1 MKIKKSRVSK
11 SPVLADDSNGEL
23 YNVDV
28 MSTSEKAISS
38 SSHTVSDDGAWEDE
52 PEINLARPDEKS
64 PSPPSR
70 SVRKRKVG
78 SRTIFVAQ
86 PNSSRKVPSAKAKN
100 IAADVPPLFDIDR
113 EQLRDAFRSGGFYA
127 LEYAFDVVKTAIQFL
142 RKPLSFFL
150 FIWLLSLIFSQIHG
164 FLRTIV
170 SPVCWIP
177 GVSRTPLCYTPAPP
191 PRVPKWADY
200 PKLVEMEGSTFEQ
213 LLDESVGGSGLSL
226 EIKRAEMA
234 TSDLVTLV
242 KVSSLRSKDRM
253 AQYLEEFVA
262 DAKTTGR
269 GLQKLSSRIG
279 GAVDREISILAVND
293 HALHTIEAHQDKSKS
308 ALAAFWPF
316 SSTVATREVIIQTFT
331 DAMSVLQTQMQRVV
345 LEAEVSLTNLNNLEE
360 KLSTLHEFVLR
371 ENEFIST
378 AKSEMLAELWTVLG
392 GNKRKLHGMDR
403 HLQLLRGIGD
413 YRKRAKAHVHAALQA
428 LQGMSEDMEDLRQ
441 RVAAPELVGERIP
454 VEVHM
459 KSIKAGLDRLAAERT
474 KAKEKEEAA
483 VRRIL
488 GIDEDEN

>member
-1 MKIKKSRVSK
+1 MAGTYVFKFELDVFRFMGAWSMLAESSEMVICSQIRNQTRPSDPPCVKLIRLVPRYPSSLLYNRHCDTPTASPDTAAMKIKKSRVSK

-113 EQLRDAFRSGGFYA
+113 EQLRDAFRSGGSYA

-279 GAVDREISILAVND
+279 GAVDRYVLG
-293 HALHTIEAHQDKSKS
+293 
-308 ALAAFWPF
+308 
-316 SSTVATREVIIQTFT
+316 IQTL
-331 DAMSVLQTQMQRVV
+331 DADQ
-345 LEAEVSLTNLNNLEE
+345 
-360 KLSTLHEFVLR
+360 
-371 ENEFIST
+371 
-378 AKSEMLAELWTVLG
+378 
-392 GNKRKLHGMDR
+392 D
-403 HLQLLRGIGD
+403 
-413 YRKRAKAHVHAALQA
+413 
-428 LQGMSEDMEDLRQ
+428 
-441 RVAAPELVGERIP
+441 
-454 VEVHM
+454 
-459 KSIKAGLDRLAAERT
+459 
-474 KAKEKEEAA
+474 
-483 VRRIL
+483 
-488 GIDEDEN
+488 